1 MNIDDFY
8 ANDMSLLYTAPR
20 IKQKPKNYISYDP
33 HLVKYTLADG
43 TIYRNLRDEQ
53 VSPKTFI
60 SKPIPEYFYI
70 TEIDRHRSGSIVK
83 IKQCF
88 DDMKMHITYD
98 RTGSMKSIH
107 IGFQSHIGR
116 TLSPTWLGPTNIT
129 PYHCNFYDEKFNDI
143 TNQTVAFFKS
153 LDYDVSNPRF
163 WFTVG
168 NEHKLMYKFERQLWI
183 S

>member
-8 ANDMSLLYTAPR
+8 TNDMSLLYTAPR
-20 IKQKPKNYISYDP
+20 IKQKPKNYISYEP
-33 HLVKYTLADG
+33 QLLKYTFADG
-43 TIYRNLRDEQ
+43 TNYRLLMDVQ

-88 DDMKMHITYD
+88 DDMIMNITYE
-98 RTGSMKSIH
+98 RTGSMKNIH
-107 IGFQSHIGR
+107 IGFHSYNGR
-116 TLSPTWLGPTNIT
+116 ALSPTWLGPTNIT
-129 PYHCNFYDEKFNDI
+129 PHHCNFYDEKFNDI

-163 WFTVG
+163 WFTVC